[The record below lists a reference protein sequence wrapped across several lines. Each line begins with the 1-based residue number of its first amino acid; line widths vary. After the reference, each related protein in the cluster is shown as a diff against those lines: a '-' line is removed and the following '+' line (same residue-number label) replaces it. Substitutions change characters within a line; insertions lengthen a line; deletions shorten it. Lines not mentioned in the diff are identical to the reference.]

1 MWFSPPKLTAKS
13 IFSGNNLKN
22 LIIFA
27 GILGIAL
34 IFLSSFMGK
43 KTEGR
48 IYRSQWSM
56 IWRRFCKNKL
66 AMAGMVVFILLVL
79 VAIFADIIADYD
91 TMVVRQNMQERFLPP
106 NSQHWFGTD
115 DYGRDIFARIIH
127 GTRISLFVGIVSI
140 LISLIIGS
148 VIGAT
153 AGYYGGKVDNLL
165 MRIMD
170 VFLAIPSTLLAI
182 SIVAALGQGMANL
195 MIAMCISQVPR
206 FSRIVRSSILTVKD
220 QEFIEAARC
229 FGSGDRWIIMRH
241 ILPNALGPI
250 IVQSTLNVARMILT
264 ISGLS
269 FVGLGISPPTPEWGS
284 MLAAARPNMR
294 YYPYLVIFPGIAI
307 AITVLALNL
316 IGDGL
321 RDALDPKMK
330 N

>member
-1 MWFSPPKLTAKS
+1 MEKS
-13 IFSGNNLKN
+13 IT
-22 LIIFA
+22 
-27 GILGIAL
+27 
-34 IFLSSFMGK
+34 LSK
-43 KTEGR
+43 KTYKKQNQ
-48 IYRSQWSM
+48 IKM
-56 IWRRFCKNKL
+56 IWLRFKKNKL
-66 AMAGMVVFILLVL
+66 AMFGLIVFIFLVL
-79 VAIFADIIADYD
+79 IAVFADFIADYK
-91 TMVVRQNMQERFLPP
+91 TMVVRQNMAERFMGPGVD
-106 NSQHWFGTD
+106 HIFGTD
-115 DYGRDIFARIIH
+115 EYGRDIFARIVH

-140 LISLIIGS
+140 LVSLIIGS

-153 AGYYGGKVDNLL
+153 AGYYGGRVDNIL

-182 SIVAALGQGMANL
+182 SIVAALGQGMTNL
-195 MIAMCISQVPR
+195 MIAMCVSQVPR
-206 FSRIVRSSILTVKD
+206 FSRIVRSSILTVKG

-229 FGSGDRWIIMRH
+229 YGAENWWIIFRH
-241 ILPNALGPI
+241 ILPNAIGPI

-284 MLAAARPNMR
+284 MLASGRSNMR
-294 YYPYLVIFPGIAI
+294 YYPYLVIIPGIAI
-307 AITVLALNL
+307 AITVTALNL

>member
-1 MWFSPPKLTAKS
+1 
-13 IFSGNNLKN
+13 
-22 LIIFA
+22 
-27 GILGIAL
+27 
-34 IFLSSFMGK
+34 
-43 KTEGR
+43 
-48 IYRSQWSM
+48 
-56 IWRRFCKNKL
+56 
-66 AMAGMVVFILLVL
+66 
-79 VAIFADIIADYD
+79 
-91 TMVVRQNMQERFLPP
+91 MQERFLPP

>member
-1 MWFSPPKLTAKS
+1 
-13 IFSGNNLKN
+13 
-22 LIIFA
+22 
-27 GILGIAL
+27 
-34 IFLSSFMGK
+34 MGK

-56 IWRRFCKNKL
+56 IWRRFRKNKL

-127 GTRISLFVGIVSI
+127 GTSIVSI